1 MALSLPSPSVSKT
14 ITVASAMPG
23 IFCAVG
29 NAKVYCFG
37 VVCDESHSSAQQG
50 WCLPYHAHI
59 SYYINISARVLQPA
73 ACHEPRSTRPGA
85 RFRRAKRGTVSAM
98 ASAQVRSR
106 ERSVV
111 CLDCVIIPEHSRCH
125 RDLILS
131 VHVCCACRLRRATSH
146 AVLVRVQ
153 GFGVPSGVPCPQ
165 WQVRRCDHVRKV
177 LAAM

>member
-1 MALSLPSPSVSKT
+1 MCAHVCVCVVCFLAQGLEAHARMALSLPSPSVSKT

-85 RFRRAKRGTVSAM
+85 RLRRAKRGTVSAM

-106 ERSVV
+106 ERRVGYEPMIV
-111 CLDCVIIPEHSRCH
+111 TNHGVERGLCLDREH
-125 RDLILS
+125 LL
-131 VHVCCACRLRRATSH
+131 TS
-146 AVLVRVQ
+146 
-153 GFGVPSGVPCPQ
+153 SI
-165 WQVRRCDHVRKV
+165 
-177 LAAM
+177 